1 MGRKHGTKIRSSKR
15 DAFSGSAILAALIL
29 CAVITAI
36 PFISELAV
44 SLSSKKASMMNQ
56 INLLPVEFTLASW
69 KYVLTKGGIWKPFF
83 ISVSSTAIGT
93 ALAVVISVLLAYP
106 LSKSE
111 FRPSRYVMIFVVF
124 TMIFTAPKVPYFLV
138 LRSYGLYNKYWVLI
152 LPHILTAYNLIIV
165 RTFFK
170 QFPRELEEAAE
181 IDGCG
186 KFRLLFQIVIPS
198 SKAVLAT
205 VGLFYGVTMWN
216 QYEHPLMFIQDMS
229 LFPLQAKIR
238 AFVDGGSELQAVTMQ
253 ATANYTQSTLSA
265 AAVVFAMIPVLIV
278 YPFLQKYFAKGAMLG
293 SVKG

>member
-93 ALAVVISVLLAYP
+93 ALAVVISVLLAYQ
-106 LSKSE
+106 
-111 FRPSRYVMIFVVF
+111 
-124 TMIFTAPKVPYFLV
+124 VPYFLV
-138 LRSYGLYNKYWVLI
+138 LRSYGLYNNYWVLI